1 MVKHLKKF
9 EQVIVG
15 VLAILMAL
23 VVLLST
29 GELAWILVKDMI
41 TPPLFILE
49 INELLEILGLFLLVL
64 MGIELLET
72 MTAYLAEGVIHV
84 EVVTTVAM
92 IALTRKVIVLEAK
105 DYPGLTLLGI
115 GVIIIALAATYYL
128 VRRPKT

>member
-1 MVKHLKKF
+1 
-9 EQVIVG
+9 
-15 VLAILMAL
+15 MAL

-29 GELAWILVKDMI
+29 GELAWVLVKDMI

-115 GVIIIALAATYYL
+115 GVIIIGWQQPTIW
-128 VRRPKT
+128 